1 MSGES
6 VNQPLTDATLV
17 ACPNCDLVQRLP
29 EVAPGQSV
37 RCSRCESELWRRKMD
52 SMNRTLALTVAAVL
66 LYIIANT
73 MPMLGLTAVGRESFT
88 TIIRGAEIL
97 WEHGMH
103 GVSALVFFTVV
114 LAPALQ
120 IGFQLMLLLGA
131 HYQYPPTWVGALL
144 RYLPSTRIW
153 SMLEVILLGVL
164 VALTK
169 IAEYATV
176 IPGHALFALG
186 ALVIV
191 LAAMQSSFDPRE
203 VWERVEWVHKRN
215 KAAAGR
221 MMEAMP

>member
-6 VNQPLTDATLV
+6 VNQPLADATLV

-29 EVAPGQSV
+29 EAAPGQSV
-37 RCSRCESELWRRKMD
+37 RCSRCETELWRRRED
-52 SMNRTLALTVAAVL
+52 SLNRTLALSVAAIF
-66 LYIIANT
+66 LYIIANSV
-73 MPMLGLTAVGRESFT
+73 PMLGLTAVGRESFT

-97 WEHGMH
+97 WEHGMR

-120 IGFQLMLLLGA
+120 IGFQLLLILGA
-131 HYQYPPTWVGALL
+131 HYEQPPAWVGTLL

-191 LAAMQSSFDPRE
+191 LAAMQSSFDSRE
-203 VWERVEWVHKRN
+203 IWERVEWAHGRK
-215 KAAAGR
+215 KSAAGR
-221 MMEAMP
+221 MLEATP